1 MLLSI
6 KAASHATAFVAI
18 DHAHS
23 LEELDEEKCEKEVNS
38 SPGEFQEDDDGVQ
51 LGENQMSPDA

>member
-18 DHAHS
+18 DHTHS
-23 LEELDEEKCEKEVNS
+23 LEELDEEKCGQEVNS
-38 SPGEFQEDDDGVQ
+38 SARKFQEDDDGVQ
-51 LGENQMSPDA
+51 LGEN

>member
-6 KAASHATAFVAI
+6 KAASHATVFVAI
-18 DHAHS
+18 DHAHR

-38 SPGEFQEDDDGVQ
+38 SAGEFQEDDDGVQ

>member
-23 LEELDEEKCEKEVNS
+23 LEELDEEKCGKEVNS
-38 SPGEFQEDDDGVQ
+38 SARKFQEDDDGVQ
-51 LGENQMSPDA
+51 LGENEMSPDA